1 MNTEMKQSLLKICL
15 MAFGVVFMLVYPL
28 GLVWPAGWVWHGGD
42 GYYYLHMI
50 IGVYFVLGIYL
61 IRASRNPSE
70 HRSLIG
76 FTAWSSLVHALV
88 MGYYGFQDAG
98 ETGHLIGDVPALI
111 LVWAA
116 FLYLNSGEATVSA
129 PAE

>member
-1 MNTEMKQSLLKICL
+1 MNAEQKQPLLKIC
-15 MAFGVVFMLVYPL
+15 MIAFGAVFMLVYPL

-50 IGVYFVLGIYL
+50 IGVYAVLGIYL
-61 IRASRNPSE
+61 IMASRDPAA

-76 FTAWSSLVHALV
+76 FTAWSSLIHALV
-88 MGYYGFQDAG
+88 MGYYGFQDG
-98 ETGHLIGDVPALI
+98 NETGHLVGDVPALL
-111 LVWAA
+111 LVWAV
-116 FLYLNSGEATVSA
+116 FLYLNPRESAATA